1 MVSPFSFGALTLP
14 TIFIALSLAG
24 SLIALVWRRVGVALA
39 LVSSLFLYAAATP
52 ALSSYLLRQVESE
65 LPQNVDLAGAQAIV
79 VLSGDVQS
87 GDGAAVPDRLG
98 LLSLERVVFA
108 AQAQRRLRLPMLIS
122 GGRGRSAHTS
132 MAALMKAALEED
144 FSVPVRWSEDGSHT
158 TWENALFTAR
168 LLAREKLST
177 VVLVSQAWHLP
188 RALWAFQRA
197 GLTPL
202 PWPVPRTE
210 PTRYRIGSFLPSI
223 GALLDTFYALHEMM
237 GGAYYRLRY

>member
-1 MVSPFSFGALTLP
+1 MAVEQIDEVRETFA
-14 TIFIALSLAG
+14 
-24 SLIALVWRRVGVALA
+24 ALA
-39 LVSSLFLYAAATP
+39 RGLKRVSIYRHAADQHAAFLEP
-52 ALSSYLLRQVESE
+52 ALAS
-65 LPQNVDLAGAQAIV
+65 
-79 VLSGDVQS
+79 LS
-87 GDGAAVPDRLG
+87 
-98 LLSLERVVFA
+98 
-108 AQAQRRLRLPMLIS
+108 
-122 GGRGRSAHTS
+122 
-132 MAALMKAALEED
+132 
-144 FSVPVRWSEDGSHT
+144 
-158 TWENALFTAR
+158 R

>member
-1 MVSPFSFGALTLP
+1 
-14 TIFIALSLAG
+14 
-24 SLIALVWRRVGVALA
+24 
-39 LVSSLFLYAAATP
+39 
-52 ALSSYLLRQVESE
+52 
-65 LPQNVDLAGAQAIV
+65 
-79 VLSGDVQS
+79 
-87 GDGAAVPDRLG
+87 
-98 LLSLERVVFA
+98 
-108 AQAQRRLRLPMLIS
+108 
-122 GGRGRSAHTS
+122 

-202 PWPVPRTE
+202 PWLAPRTE

-223 GALLDTFYALHEMM
+223 AALLDTFYALHEMM